1 MEEKIQSEKTAIVFD
16 TNTIYKLYNQ
26 LEDIVS
32 KVINNNYYFP
42 YIPQL
47 VIYEYKKKFAREFK
61 SNTKGIMNKF
71 KPYIEYKDKKNI
83 DDILQD
89 IQCDIQSN
97 LELLFE
103 TRIIKYDES
112 SNTFKSII
120 NRALEKIPPFS
131 DDNEKA
137 KSDKGFKDTII
148 WLSVIEYFK
157 NQGENNVIFISDD
170 KVFVN
175 NSILVNE
182 FKSHTNK
189 NITIKTNEEFLKMI
203 AYENNKRAENIA
215 LKNNDLDFE
224 HDVEINNIS
233 DEELARLREYIEHII
248 YEVCFISTGY
258 NFEMDNTFTLISK
271 IDASY
276 VKNMLINLENNYK
289 NHILENNVAITE
301 MVGNDEIIQDN
312 YDIAINLYNE
322 LLHLYKNIKQDY
334 PSLLPQFYKVVAKLI
349 NQYCYREPRNYDDN
363 VNVDMSS
370 DEDVPF

>member
-1 MEEKIQSEKTAIVFD
+1 MGENKQSEKTAIVFD
-16 TNTIYKLYNQ
+16 TNAIYKFYDQ
-26 LEDIVS
+26 LDVIIS
-32 KVINNNYYFP
+32 KAMNNNYLP

-61 SNTKGIMNKF
+61 SNTKGIINKF
-71 KPYIEYKDKKNI
+71 KPYIEYKDKKNF

-89 IQCDIQSN
+89 IQSDIQSN
-97 LELLFE
+97 LESLFE
-103 TRIIKYDES
+103 NRIIKYDES

-189 NITIKTNEEFLKMI
+189 NITIKTNEDFLKLI
-203 AYENNKRAENIA
+203 AYDENKKSENIV

-233 DEELARLREYIEHII
+233 DEELARLREYIEYII
-248 YEVCFISTGY
+248 YELCFISTGY
-258 NFEMDNTFTLISK
+258 NFDMDNTFNLTSK
-271 IDASY
+271 LEAPY
-276 VKNMLINLENNYK
+276 VKNMLLNLEKNYNSHLLEK
-289 NHILENNVAITE
+289 NIPITE
-301 MVGNDEIIQDN
+301 MVGYNEIIQDN
-312 YDIAINLYNE
+312 YDIAINLYAD
-322 LLHLYKNIKQDY
+322 LLSLYKDIKQDY
-334 PSLLPQFYKVVAKLI
+334 PSLLQQFYKVVAKLI
-349 NQYCYREPRNYDDN
+349 NQYCYKEPRNYDDN
-363 VNVDMSS
+363 VDVDMSS
-370 DEDVPF
+370 DENVPF

>member
-16 TNTIYKLYNQ
+16 TNTIYKHYDQ
-26 LEDIVS
+26 LEDTVA
-32 KVINNNYYFP
+32 KVINNNYVP
-42 YIPQL
+42 YIPIL
-47 VIYEYKKKFAREFK
+47 VIYEYKKKFARDFK
-61 SNTKGIMNKF
+61 SETKEIMNKF
-71 KPYIEYKDKKNI
+71 KPYIAYKDNKNI

-89 IQCDIQSN
+89 IQSDIQSN
-97 LELLFE
+97 LESLFE
-103 TRIIKYDES
+103 NKIIKYDES
-112 SNTFKSII
+112 SDTFKIII
-120 NRALEKIPPFS
+120 NRALEKILPFVL
-131 DDNEKA
+131 DNTNA

-157 NQGENNVIFISDD
+157 NQGENNVIFVSDD

-175 NSILVNE
+175 NSVLVNE
-182 FKSHTNK
+182 FNSHTNK

-203 AYENNKRAENIA
+203 AYEENKKSENFV
-215 LKNNDLDFE
+215 LKNKDLDFE

-248 YEVCFISTGY
+248 YAICYIPTGY
-258 NFEMDNTFTLISK
+258 NFDMDNTFTLTSK
-271 IDASY
+271 IDAPY
-276 VKNMLINLENNYK
+276 VKNMLINLEKNYK
-289 NHILENNVAITE
+289 NHLLENNIPITE
-301 MVGNDEIIQDN
+301 MVGYNEIIQNN
-312 YDIAINLYNE
+312 YDIAINLYAD
-322 LLHLYKNIKQDY
+322 LLSLYKDIKQDY

>member
-1 MEEKIQSEKTAIVFD
+1 MGENKKAEKTAIVFD
-16 TNTIYKLYNQ
+16 TNAIYQFYNQ
-26 LEDIVS
+26 FGDIIP
-32 KVINNNYYFP
+32 KVINNNYLP

-71 KPYIEYKDKKNI
+71 NPYIEYKDKKNF

-89 IQCDIQSN
+89 IQSDIQSN

-103 TRIIKYDES
+103 NRIIKYDES
-112 SNTFKSII
+112 NDTFKRII

-203 AYENNKRAENIA
+203 AYDENKKSESFA
-215 LKNNDLDFE
+215 LKNNDLDIE
-224 HDVEINNIS
+224 HNIERFNYTDKEISRIR
-233 DEELARLREYIEHII
+233 DEIEHIM
-248 YEVCFISTGY
+248 YEMCLIPRGY
-258 NFEMDNTFTLISK
+258 DYEMVPTFVLSYK
-271 IDASY
+271 IDAIY
-276 VKNMLINLENNYK
+276 VKNILSNLAKNIYNHLLDESISITAIMDNDVILKSYYKIDITSCINL
-289 NHILENNVAITE
+289 L
-301 MVGNDEIIQDN
+301 
-312 YDIAINLYNE
+312 NLYKE
-322 LLHLYKNIKQDY
+322 MKQDY
-334 PSLLPQFYKVVAKLI
+334 PSLLPQFYGVVARLI
-349 NQYCYREPRNYDDN
+349 NQYCYIETRNDN
-363 VNVDMSS
+363 DNNVDIDMSRD
-370 DEDVPF
+370 DEVPF

>member
-1 MEEKIQSEKTAIVFD
+1 MGENKQAEKTAIVFD
-16 TNTIYKLYNQ
+16 TNAIYQFYDQ
-26 LEDIVS
+26 LDVIIS
-32 KVINNNYYFP
+32 KVSNNNYLP

-71 KPYIEYKDKKNI
+71 KPYIEYKDKKNF

-89 IQCDIQSN
+89 IQSDIQSN

-370 DEDVPF
+370 DDEVPF

>member
-1 MEEKIQSEKTAIVFD
+1 MGEKIQSEKTAIVFD
-16 TNTIYKLYNQ
+16 TNAIYQFCDQ
-26 LEDIVS
+26 LDVIIS
-32 KVINNNYYFP
+32 KVSNNNYLP

-71 KPYIEYKDKKNI
+71 KPYIEYKDKKNF

-89 IQCDIQSN
+89 IQSDIQSN
-97 LELLFE
+97 LESLFE

-112 SNTFKSII
+112 SDTFKSII

-182 FKSHTNK
+182 FKSYTNK
-189 NITIKTNEEFLKMI
+189 NITIKTNEDFLKMI
-203 AYENNKRAENIA
+203 AYNENKKSDNIV
-215 LKNNDLDFE
+215 LKNNELDFE

-258 NFEMDNTFTLISK
+258 NFDMDNTFTLTSK
-271 IDASY
+271 IDAPY
-276 VKNMLINLENNYK
+276 VKNMLINLEKNYG
-289 NHILENNVAITE
+289 NHLLEQNIPITE
-301 MVGNDEIIQDN
+301 MVGNDEIIQVN
-312 YDIAINLYNE
+312 YDIAINLYDE
-322 LLHLYKNIKQDY
+322 LLSLYKEIRQDY

-349 NQYCYREPRNYDDN
+349 NKYCYKEPRSNN
-363 VNVDMSS
+363 VNMNI

>member
-1 MEEKIQSEKTAIVFD
+1 MGEKIQSEKTAIVFD
-16 TNTIYKLYNQ
+16 TNAIYQFYDQ
-26 LEDIVS
+26 LDVIIS
-32 KVINNNYYFP
+32 KVSNNNYLP

-97 LELLFE
+97 LESLFKD
-103 TRIIKYDES
+103 RIIKYDES
-112 SNTFKSII
+112 SEAFNKII
-120 NRALEKIPPFS
+120 NRALEKIQPFVL
-131 DDNEKA
+131 DNKSA

-157 NQGENNVIFISDD
+157 NQVEENVIFVSDD
-170 KVFVN
+170 TVFASN
-175 NSILVNE
+175 NYILINE

-189 NITIKTNEEFLKMI
+189 NITFKTKEEFLKMI

-349 NQYCYREPRNYDDN
+349 NQYCYKEPKNYN
-363 VNVDMSS
+363 INMNI

>member
-1 MEEKIQSEKTAIVFD
+1 MGENKKAEKTAIVFD
-16 TNTIYKLYNQ
+16 TNAIYQFYNQ
-26 LEDIVS
+26 LGDIIP
-32 KVINNNYYFP
+32 KVINNNYLP

-47 VIYEYKKKFAREFK
+47 VIYEYKKKFARDFQSE
-61 SNTKGIMNKF
+61 TKGIMNKF
-71 KPYIEYKDKKNI
+71 KPYIEYKDKKNF

-89 IQCDIQSN
+89 IQSDIQSK
-97 LELLFE
+97 LESLFKD
-103 TRIIKYDES
+103 RIIKYDES
-112 SNTFKSII
+112 REAFNKII
-120 NRALEKIPPFS
+120 NRALEKIQPFVL
-131 DDNEKA
+131 DNKNA

-157 NQGENNVIFISDD
+157 NQGEENVIFVSDD
-170 KVFVN
+170 TVFAFN
-175 NSILVNE
+175 NSILINE

-189 NITIKTNEEFLKMI
+189 TITFKTKEEFLKMI

-271 IDASY
+271 IEAPY
-276 VKNMLINLENNYK
+276 VKNMLTNLERNYENHLLEK
-289 NHILENNVAITE
+289 NIPITE
-301 MVGNDEIIQDN
+301 MVGYNEIIQDY
-312 YDIAINLYNE
+312 YDIAINLYAD
-322 LLHLYKNIKQDY
+322 LLSLYKDIKQDY